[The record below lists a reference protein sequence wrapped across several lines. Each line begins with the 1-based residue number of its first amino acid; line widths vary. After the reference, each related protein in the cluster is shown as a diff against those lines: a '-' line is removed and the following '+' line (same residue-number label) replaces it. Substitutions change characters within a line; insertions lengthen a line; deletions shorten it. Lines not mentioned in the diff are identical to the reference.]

1 MQLSADQTSTTEGGS
16 THVNEIRF
24 FSLLVLAFQFGLFL
38 IALYKYDLESRA
50 FLHLGIVAFFGFLIH
65 YFLPFRWRRPFFAV
79 VSVIC
84 LATVFGLQLEQ
95 LSLPGLAQAGWIL
108 GLGGI
113 LIGLCHLPI
122 PFAYRVLLVLGAGIA
137 LSLLRGG
144 IAWVPWS
151 AAIWPIFGSMFMFRT
166 AVYLYAL
173 RYEKTPITAV
183 DSICYFFMLP
193 NPCFPLFPVVD
204 FQTFRQTY
212 YDASDRHQIYQ
223 TGALWLF
230 RGTTHLIL
238 YRFVYQYL
246 VIDASAVTTIPQ
258 LVQYLV
264 WPFLLYL
271 RVSGQF
277 HIIVG
282 LLHFF
287 GFNLPETHRLYY
299 LSSSFTDFW
308 RRINI
313 YWKDF
318 MMKLVFYPSYFR
330 TRRWGDTTALVL
342 STALVFFATWIL
354 HGYQWYWIRG
364 SWEFTWNDALFWSIL
379 ALLVIV
385 NALYEV
391 KHGRRRSFGVVKV
404 SWRDA
409 MKVALK
415 TIGVF
420 CTICVLWS
428 FWSAPSIS
436 QWSSAFDVLSR
447 FPTGE
452 PVAGI
457 AILLCIVAAIGALA
471 ALLLFRNPQHEI
483 NFARCAT
490 SVIAGFFVM
499 IGLQT
504 TVALELMNPTA
515 RGVVASLSKSELN
528 RKDFE
533 AMERGYYENL
543 LDVSRFNPEL
553 QEVYRTRPKDWTEG
567 LAGKEF
573 MQLDEPPFFAL
584 RPLFEGRDRGA
595 TVRTNS
601 SGLRD
606 KEYAVDR
613 PEGVRRIAMVGS
625 SFVMGV
631 GVENDQTFEALLED
645 QLNETSADESVR
657 YEVLNF
663 GVAGYT
669 QMQIMSAVERRVFE
683 FSPDVVC
690 YVEHGDPFMNTM
702 QGVVNHVLSGQ
713 AEHFDF
719 LVEIAIKAGV
729 RGEKDRVVIKNALAP
744 FESEILLQI
753 YRRMVEACKSHGAP
767 AVWVYLPRPE
777 EFDNGPSDVELE
789 IAQRAGFQTLILKNV
804 YPKEELSSLWLAR
817 WDHHPNA
824 AGHRMIAQRLFEAI
838 QAGDPID
845 LSALDREESLE

>member
-1 MQLSADQTSTTEGGS
+1 
-16 THVNEIRF
+16 
-24 FSLLVLAFQFGLFL
+24 
-38 IALYKYDLESRA
+38 
-50 FLHLGIVAFFGFLIH
+50 
-65 YFLPFRWRRPFFAV
+65 
-79 VSVIC
+79 
-84 LATVFGLQLEQ
+84 
-95 LSLPGLAQAGWIL
+95 
-108 GLGGI
+108 
-113 LIGLCHLPI
+113 
-122 PFAYRVLLVLGAGIA
+122 
-137 LSLLRGG
+137 
-144 IAWVPWS
+144 
-151 AAIWPIFGSMFMFRT
+151 
-166 AVYLYAL
+166 
-173 RYEKTPITAV
+173 
-183 DSICYFFMLP
+183 MLP

-238 YRFVYQYL
+238 YRLVYQNL
-246 VIDASAVTTIPQ
+246 VIEPSAVTTLPQ

-342 STALVFFATWIL
+342 STALVFFVTWIL
-354 HGYQWYWIRG
+354 HGYQWFWIRG
-364 SWEFTWNDALFWSIL
+364 SWEFTWNDALFWLIL
-379 ALLVIV
+379 ALFVVV

-391 KHGRRRSFGVVKV
+391 KHGRRRSFGIAMV

-409 MKVALK
+409 MTVALK

-436 QWSSAFDVLSR
+436 EWSSAFDVLSR
-447 FPTGE
+447 FPTSE

-457 AILLCIVAAIGALA
+457 ATLLCIAAAIGVPA
-471 ALLLFRNPQHEI
+471 AMLLFRDPQHEI
-483 NFARCAT
+483 KFARCAA
-490 SVIAGFFVM
+490 SVVVGFFA
-499 IGLQT
+499 IISLQT
-504 TVALELMNPTA
+504 SVALEAMNPTA
-515 RGVVASLSKSELN
+515 HGVIASLAKSELN
-528 RKDFE
+528 RKDF
-533 AMERGYYENL
+533 AKMERGYYENL
-543 LDVSRFNPEL
+543 LDVSQFNPEL
-553 QEVYRTRPKDWTEG
+553 LEVYRTRPKDWTEG

-573 MQLDEPPFFAL
+573 MRLNDPPFFAL
-584 RPLFEGRDRGA
+584 RPQFEGRDRGA

-606 KEYAVDR
+606 KEYAMDR

-645 QLNETSADESVR
+645 QLNDSTANTSVR

-683 FSPDVVC
+683 FSPDMVC
-690 YVEHGDPFMNTM
+690 YVEHGNPFFSTM

-713 AEHFDF
+713 VEHFDF
-719 LVEIAIKAGV
+719 LVEIATKAGV
-729 RGEKDRVVIKNALAP
+729 IGEKDPVIIKKALAP
-744 FESEILLQI
+744 FESDILLQI
-753 YRRMVEACKSHGAP
+753 YRRMVEACKSRGIP
-767 AVWVYLPRPE
+767 ALWIYLPRPE
-777 EFDNGPSDVELE
+777 EFDTGPSDAEVGL
-789 IAQRAGFQTLILKNV
+789 ARSAGFQVLILEDV

-824 AGHRMIAQRLFEAI
+824 AGHRLIAQRLFEAMR
-838 QAGDPID
+838 AGEPID
-845 LSALDREESLE
+845 LSALDREDSHE